1 MRKSGFRDWARHKKF
16 LEYSFSNP
24 GQTSGISVS
33 YFFMLAGTAGLGNWR
48 GSWQERMRD
57 RHISRVVPGVIRV
70 SLQGSFLSR
79 AGIIPVSFA
88 VSFQGGIMSFG
99 ITWFEVRS
107 FR

>member
-79 AGIIPVSFA
+79 ARDHSCLVCCFVPGRDHV
-88 VSFQGGIMSFG
+88 
-99 ITWFEVRS
+99 VRDHVV
-107 FR
+107 